1 MVGNLN
7 GGSLVLEC
15 DVYEMVC
22 EWVPAP
28 EPVFAGVL
36 KDALVWLVAGNG
48 TSMCL
53 IHGIAP
59 PLACTRAPTLS
70 KTCSVHCELHDLGNN
85 DNNNA
90 TDNDDNNINTQ
101 FMFQFHLELWEFRY
115 DM

>member
-36 KDALVWLVAGNG
+36 KDALVVAGG
-48 TSMCL
+48 
-53 IHGIAP
+53 
-59 PLACTRAPTLS
+59 
-70 KTCSVHCELHDLGNN
+70 
-85 DNNNA
+85 
-90 TDNDDNNINTQ
+90 
-101 FMFQFHLELWEFRY
+101 W
-115 DM
+115 